1 MYTIEKLRLNSFR
14 EVCIPSAKDLYL
26 KFGFRSVV
34 SAGSV
39 GKDGEFSE
47 PVNLDALNS
56 QLGSLASG
64 QREYNLQMRSLY
76 DKMNERESEL
86 ASDKVSESESDSAS
100 V

>member
-1 MYTIEKLRLNSFR
+1 MYS
-14 EVCIPSAKDLYL
+14 PAKDLYL

-34 SAGSV
+34 SVGSV